1 MEDTNEKIYEGMVND
16 TEKMELL
23 ENTQFKED
31 EKYICKI
38 NGTTM
43 GTGFFCKIKFNN
55 KLIPVLMTNY
65 HVINDDFLEKNKFI
79 KIYIKDDYHLIN
91 INKDSKIYSS
101 IKDKYDLMIIKLN
114 EDNIYNY
121 LEIDSNIFKND
132 SLSTYSKEHISKGT
146 GIEKIN
152 EYDIKHLCNTQPG
165 SSGSPIL
172 NLLTNKV
179 IGIHKGTIP
188 KKKINIGTFLK
199 FPLNELNYGVDKL
212 NQNYIIAEIYIKEND
227 INKEIRILNSYEE
240 YMRNTWPNS
249 KLETEFMNEKEI
261 TKCEIK
267 INDEVIPFNYFHN
280 FKKQGKNIIKYYF
293 KNYLTNM
300 SYMFSVCSS
309 LTNINLCNFNTQNVT
324 YMSGMFSGCSSL
336 KNINLSNFNTQNVT
350 NMSWMFTDCSSLT
363 NIDLSN
369 FNTQNVTYMSG
380 MFSGCSSLKNINL
393 SNFNTQNV
401 TFMNRMFFDCLSLTN
416 IDLSNFNTQNVTY
429 MNRMFF
435 HCLSLKNINLSN
447 FNTHL
452 TNINLSNFNTQNVT
466 NMDYMFSWC
475 SSLKNI
481 DLSNFNTQNVT
492 YMSGMFFH
500 CSSLKNIDLSNFNT
514 QNVTDMSGMF
524 SRCSSLTKKNV
535 ITNDNGIFGQLKYI

>member
-132 SLSTYSKEHISKGT
+132 SLSTYSKEAIYILHFPNVKKAHISKGT

-172 NLLTNKV
+172 NLFTNKV

-199 FPLNELNYGVDKL
+199 FPLNELNYGVDKI
-212 NQNYIIAEIYIKEND
+212 NPNYIIAEIYIKEND

-240 YMRNTWPNS
+240 YMRNNWPNK
-249 KLETEFMNEKEI
+249 KLKEEFMNEKEI
-261 TKCEIK
+261 NKCEIK
-267 INDEVIPFNYFHN
+267 INDAVIPFNYFHK

-293 KNYLTNM
+293 KKYLTDT
-300 SYMFSVCSS
+300 SLMFYKCK
-309 LTNINLCNFNTQNVT
+309 
-324 YMSGMFSGCSSL
+324 SL
-336 KNINLSNFNTQNVT
+336 KNIDLSNFNTQNVT
-350 NMSWMFTDCSSLT
+350 NMRYMFSYCSSLT

-369 FNTQNVTYMSG
+369 FNTQNVTNMSF
-380 MFSGCSSLKNINL
+380 MFSLCSL
-393 SNFNTQNV
+393 
-401 TFMNRMFFDCLSLTN
+401 
-416 IDLSNFNTQNVTY
+416 
-429 MNRMFF
+429 
-435 HCLSLKNINLSN
+435 
-447 FNTHL
+447 
-452 TNINLSNFNTQNVT
+452 
-466 NMDYMFSWC
+466 
-475 SSLKNI
+475 
-481 DLSNFNTQNVT
+481 
-492 YMSGMFFH
+492 
-500 CSSLKNIDLSNFNT
+500 
-514 QNVTDMSGMF
+514 
-524 SRCSSLTKKNV
+524 LTKKNV
-535 ITNDNGIFGQLKYI
+535 ITNDNRILEQL